1 MVRKHQEEIIL
12 ILNDNTVKGIKKDK
26 KPRKEWKN

>member
-12 ILNDNTVKGIKKDK
+12 ILNDNTVKGIKNK